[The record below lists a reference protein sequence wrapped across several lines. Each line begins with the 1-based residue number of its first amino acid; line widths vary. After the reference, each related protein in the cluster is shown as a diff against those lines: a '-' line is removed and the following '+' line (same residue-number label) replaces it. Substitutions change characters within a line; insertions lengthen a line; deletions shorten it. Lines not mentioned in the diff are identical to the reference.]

1 MDTVRVA
8 VDPEFI
14 GRQLKIED
22 DPLGRIARRLPGIK
36 LAFIRSA
43 LLLEHLEALGEP
55 AALVYYRSR
64 TEEVRP
70 ARVNPDDFPNRISA
84 MLAGA
89 AAAAGAPF
97 VLTDDQELT
106 HLPYH
111 GGRFVDEWDLADALG
126 AGEAA
131 EALVTGQKTESVYK
145 CADEVQCNM
154 LVSLLEG
161 ESIPCLVKSQEV
173 TSLDGLLA
181 TGAGFWADLHVFAGD
196 ADRARRLIGEFLDA
210 RTEE

>member
-1 MDTVRVA
+1 METVFVA

-14 GRQLKIED
+14 GRQLKIEE
-22 DPLGRIARRLPGIK
+22 DPLGRIARRLSGLK

-43 LLLEHLEALGEP
+43 ALAEHLEKLNEPDAL
-55 AALVYYRSR
+55 AYYRSR
-64 TEEVRP
+64 TGEVRP
-70 ARVNPDDFPNRISA
+70 ARVNPDDFPDRLSA

-97 VLTDDQELT
+97 VLTDNQELT
-106 HLPYH
+106 HLPYR

-126 AGEAA
+126 EGDASEPLPAG
-131 EALVTGQKTESVYK
+131 QNTESVYK
-145 CADEVQCNM
+145 CADEIQCNM
-154 LVSLLEG
+154 LVSLLED

-181 TGAGFWADLHVFAGD
+181 TGAGFWADLHVFGGD
-196 ADRARRLIGEFLDA
+196 ADRARRLIGEFLAA

>member
-8 VDPEFI
+8 VDPEFV

-22 DPLGRIARRLPGIK
+22 DPLGRIARRLSGIK

-43 LLLEHLEALGEP
+43 PLLEYLESLNEP

-70 ARVNPDDFPNRISA
+70 ELLDPDDFPNRLSA
-84 MLAGA
+84 MLAGV

-97 VLTDDQELT
+97 VLTDNQELT
-106 HLPYH
+106 YLPYH
-111 GGRFVDEWDLADALG
+111 GGRFVDEWDLADALAVG
-126 AGEAA
+126 DAS
-131 EALVTGQKTESVYK
+131 EALVAGQKTESVYK
-145 CADEVQCNM
+145 CADEIQCNM

-161 ESIPCLVKSQEV
+161 ERIPCLVKSQEV
-173 TSLDGLLA
+173 TSLDGLLVS
-181 TGAGFWADLHVFAGD
+181 GAGFWADLHVFAED
-196 ADRARRLIGEFLDA
+196 ADRAKRLIGEFLDA
-210 RTEE
+210 RNQE

>member
-1 MDTVRVA
+1 METVYVA

-14 GRQLKIED
+14 GRQLKLED
-22 DPLGRIARRLPGIK
+22 DPLERIARGVSGVRLS
-36 LAFIRSA
+36 FIRSA
-43 LLLEHLEALGEP
+43 ALAEHLQALDEP
-55 AALVYYRSR
+55 AAVVYYRNR
-64 TEEVRP
+64 TQEIQP
-70 ARVNPDDFPNRISA
+70 AQVDPDDFPDRLSA

-89 AAAAGAPF
+89 AVTAGAPF
-97 VLTDDQELT
+97 VLTDNQELT

-126 AGEAA
+126 TGDVARPLEA
-131 EALVTGQKTESVYK
+131 GQKTESVFK

-154 LVSLLEG
+154 LTSLLED

-181 TGAGFWADLHVFAGD
+181 TGAGFWADLHVLAAD
-196 ADRARRLIGEFLDA
+196 AERARRLIGEFLAA
-210 RTEE
+210 RAEE